1 MNTET
6 CEIYNRWVHQ
16 CLYQIIEEA
25 EDKENFTEFL
35 CQGLQ
40 DIETQLIE
48 DYWIDEQ
55 IAEQNTERIVGILD
69 EILEHP
75 DITDE
80 AIENSDH
87 DVIEIIYDAITA

>member
-1 MNTET
+1 M
-6 CEIYNRWVHQ
+6 
-16 CLYQIIEEA
+16 EEA

-40 DIETQLIE
+40 DMETLLIE
-48 DYWIDEQ
+48 EQEIDEE
-55 IAEQNTERIVGILD
+55 IAEQHTERIVGILD

-80 AIENSDH
+80 AIENSDD
-87 DVIEIIYDAITA
+87 DVIDIIYDAITA